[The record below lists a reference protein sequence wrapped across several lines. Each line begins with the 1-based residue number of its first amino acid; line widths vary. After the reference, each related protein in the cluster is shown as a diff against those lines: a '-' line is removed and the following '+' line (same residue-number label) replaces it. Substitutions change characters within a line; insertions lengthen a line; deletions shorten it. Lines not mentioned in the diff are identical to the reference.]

1 MCVVLNVQ
9 DLVKEQ
15 KEIEDAADSFTCWL
29 VKQKEDLHAKACS
42 APPKE
47 FFGQTQLEWNWEVC
61 SHISLFSMIST
72 TI

>member
-29 VKQKEDLHAKACS
+29 VKQKISMLRHVLLLQRNFLAKH
-42 APPKE
+42 
-47 FFGQTQLEWNWEVC
+47 N
-61 SHISLFSMIST
+61 
-72 TI
+72 